1 MKTYLK
7 AGIFLLIFFNSA
19 FLTVQAQQSLN
30 DKELV
35 WYHPNFPP
43 SNFVD
48 GLMEGLG
55 YNDQTEKYIAVQLKQ
70 YQHKFVVASYQRI
83 IHSLKYAQGCV
94 VGVYESEQRKK
105 DLLFSIP
112 YLLTFPNGLIIK
124 EKELDKF
131 KPYLNEK
138 GFISIKAL
146 LANQQLFAGISGGRQ
161 YQGAIDNALL
171 ASSANNNIITSS
183 NKDVFSGLLQMLDK
197 NRIDYLFGFP
207 EELEYHTSLGVLDN
221 KMKFIPIDEMPRF
234 LKTYIACSNNAW
246 GIKTIAEINQLLFN
260 IRSEAKFLRF
270 YQFWLDFDSKKRHRS
285 LTQQVF

>member
-1 MKTYLK
+1 MNNYFNTRLFL
-7 AGIFLLIFFNSA
+7 FLLVGFIFFP
-19 FLTVQAQQSLN
+19 VQAQQSLN

-55 YNDQTEKYIAVQLKQ
+55 YNDQTEKYIAAQLKQ

-94 VGVYESEQRKK
+94 VGIYKSEQRKK
-105 DLLFSIP
+105 DLLFSLP
-112 YLLTFPNGLIIK
+112 YLLTFPNGLIVK
-124 EKELDKF
+124 EKEVDKF
-131 KPYLNEK
+131 KPYLNDK

-146 LANQQLFAGISGGRQ
+146 LANQKLFAGISGGRQ
-161 YQGAIDNALL
+161 YKGAIDNALL

-207 EELEYHTSLGVLDN
+207 EELEYHTSLGVLDH
-221 KMKFIPIDEMPRF
+221 KMKFIPIDEKPRF

-246 GIKTIAEINQLLFN
+246 GIKTIAEINQLLLT
-260 IRSEAKFLRF
+260 IRSEEKFLRF

-285 LTQQVF
+285 LTQQAF